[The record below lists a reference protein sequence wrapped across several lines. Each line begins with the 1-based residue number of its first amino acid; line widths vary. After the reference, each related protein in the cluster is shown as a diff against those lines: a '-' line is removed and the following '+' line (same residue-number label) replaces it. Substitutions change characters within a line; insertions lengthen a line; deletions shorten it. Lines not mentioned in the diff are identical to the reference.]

1 VSRALASTIL
11 GLLVAVPQAASGAI
25 DVHATVSQVLNVDE
39 DRIWVQ
45 EMLDLAPTGNRP
57 VVLPAGAR
65 RFAAP
70 AGASRAGRGGL
81 RVGGERLTEVELVDG
96 AVLLPE
102 QVPPQ
107 GISAVL
113 EYSIPA
119 ADEAIAYT
127 LRYGIPLQELRVAV
141 TANVRGLKLAVGG
154 APAAQVTQEGPSTWM
169 FVARRAAVLE
179 PGVPTAVRLAG
190 LPAYHPPLWAKA
202 ALLLA
207 AHLAGL
213 SLLLLLRRRKSTVDS
228 RQSTVESK
236 KSKAE
241 GGGAD
246 PKR

>member
-1 VSRALASTIL
+1 VSRALAAVLL
-11 GLLVAVPQAASGAI
+11 GLLVAIPQAASGAI
-25 DVHATVSQVLNVDE
+25 DVHATVSQMLNVDE

-45 EMLDLAPTGNRP
+45 EMLDLAPTGNQP

-96 AVLLPE
+96 ALLLPE

-127 LRYGIPLQELRVAV
+127 LRYGVPLQELRVAV
-141 TANVRGLKLAVGG
+141 TASVRGLKLAVGG
-154 APAAQVTQEGPSTWM
+154 APAAQVTQEGPSTWTS
-169 FVARRAAVLE
+169 VVRRATVVEA
-179 PGVPTAVRLAG
+179 GVPTAVSVSG

-207 AHLAGL
+207 AHVASI
-213 SLLLLLRRRKSTVDS
+213 SLLALLLHRR
-228 RQSTVESK
+228 K
-236 KSKAE
+236 KSKVE
-241 GGGAD
+241 SRKSDGDRQG
-246 PKR
+246 